1 MPLRAA
7 GAVIVAVL
15 ALLAAS
21 PVATPAAAAAA
32 APAPP
37 DLVTRYERSGGT
49 ETPRYDETIA
59 YSRRLAAASPWLT
72 YATFGTSPQGR
83 DLPLV
88 IADRDGLATPAAARA
103 AGRAVVMIQ
112 ACIHAGEP
120 DGKDAGFLLLRDIAV
135 ERRLA
140 HLLDG
145 VTILFIPIF
154 NVDGHERFGPYSR
167 INQNGPREMGWRTT
181 AAGLNLNRDYV
192 KADAP
197 EMQAWLRLFA
207 AWLPDLFVDCHVTD
221 GADYQYP
228 LTWAMELGGNLDPAL
243 AQWCRGT
250 WLAGLEA
257 DLDGRGIPIAPY
269 VMFRRWGDPRS
280 GLRAGVAPPRFSTGY
295 CATRNRPAL
304 LLETHMFKDYRTRVE
319 ATRAALEATL
329 GVASRERA
337 RLTALVAAAD
347 SLAAAPAFRAE
358 PLPLTFK
365 AGPESTMVDLLG
377 FAYDVVT
384 SDLTGGPWV
393 RYDPSRPQ
401 VWRLPRFD
409 RVAPDAAVTLPAAW
423 VVPPEW
429 ETVIARLALHG
440 VAIRRLARETALP
453 ASTYRFRD
461 VKWRERPYE
470 GRHALEYEL
479 EEFAE
484 ERLFPAGSAV
494 IDAAQPAAR
503 LAAHALEPAGPDA
516 FVRWGFFDTIFEQ
529 KEYAEEYVMEAKA
542 REMLAADPAL
552 AAEFA
557 ARKAADPAFAADQEA
572 MLNWFFQRSPWWDR
586 RVNAYPVGRILDPAA
601 VPR

>member
-1 MPLRAA
+1 MPLRVA
-7 GAVIVAVL
+7 GAVIAAVL
-15 ALLAAS
+15 ALLAAP
-21 PVATPAAAAAA
+21 PVATPAAPAAA

-49 ETPRYDETIA
+49 ETPRYDETIE

-243 AQWCRGT
+243 AQWCRDT

-257 DLDGRGIPIAPY
+257 DLAGRGIPIAPY

-304 LLETHMFKDYRTRVE
+304 LLETHMFKDYHTRVE

-440 VAIRRLARETALP
+440 VAIRRLARVTALP
-453 ASTYRFRD
+453 VSTYRFRD

-586 RVNAYPVGRILDPAA
+586 RVNAYPVGRILDPAE